1 MGKLRDLD
9 KDDAVLDEHFSND
22 RSVKIGTATALYW
35 QNPEH
40 RANRIARQREAF
52 KDPEVRERLRAA
64 GSKSK
69 GAAHAEKNRVANL
82 GKKKTAEAK
91 AKIAEANTGN
101 RKHCKAVMTPYGRFE
116 SIKEAA
122 QALNMRGETI
132 RARTRQYDFCKE
144 WYIIGQDK
152 ADLKLAKPK
161 PSKVNKPIV
170 TPEGAF
176 PRFVD
181 ARNYYIENGLVSK
194 GSAIAWF
201 YKQLENNPS
210 EFYYITREQYEA
222 LE

>member
-9 KDDAVLDEHFSND
+9 KFDDVLEEHFSDD
-22 RSVKIGTATALYW
+22 RAIKIGNATALQW
-35 QNPEH
+35 QDPTH
-40 RANRIARQREAF
+40 RADRIARQREALNR
-52 KDPEVRERLRAA
+52 PEVIEKLRAS
-64 GSKSK
+64 GSKPK

-91 AKIAEANTGN
+91 AKIGEAQVGN

-116 SIKEAA
+116 SMGEAA
-122 QALNMRGETI
+122 QALGLRGATI
-132 RARTRQYDFCKE
+132 RARTRQYEFCKE

-152 ADLKLAKPK
+152 ADLKLEKPK
-161 PSKVNKPIV
+161 PNKVFKPIV

-176 PRFVD
+176 PRFID

-194 GSAIAWF
+194 GSAIDWF
-201 YKQLENNPS
+201 YKQLKNNS
-210 EFYYITREQYEA
+210 AEFYYITTEEYEA